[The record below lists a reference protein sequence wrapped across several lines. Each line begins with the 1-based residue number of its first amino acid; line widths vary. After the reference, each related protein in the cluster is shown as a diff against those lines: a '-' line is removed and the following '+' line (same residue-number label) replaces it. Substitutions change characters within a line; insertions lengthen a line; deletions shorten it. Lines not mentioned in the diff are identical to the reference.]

1 MDIKETELELA
12 SSTVENHS
20 IAPGEIIIGE
30 LVGFDGDGKPLV
42 NYSGTR
48 ENETV
53 ALSTVPVTQKHKSR
67 QVALLFANGDLSQ
80 PVIMG
85 LIHSPL
91 LDILDNIEFVEASQ
105 ENEQSSENSE
115 VDPFERIDSDEQPQD
130 TKVKHL
136 ENTAYVDGERV
147 VIEGKEEIELKC
159 GEASIRLTKS
169 GKILIRGKYLLNRSS
184 GVNRIMGG
192 SVQVN

>member
-12 SSTVENHS
+12 SSTVENQS

-42 NYSGTR
+42 NFSRTR
-48 ENETV
+48 ENATV
-53 ALSTVPVTQKHKSR
+53 ALSTVPLTQKHKNR
-67 QVALLFANGDLSQ
+67 QVGLLFADGDLSQ

-91 LDILDNIEFVEASQ
+91 LDILDNIEFVEANQ
-105 ENEQSSENSE
+105 ENERAEEPSEA
-115 VDPFERIDSDEQPQD
+115 DPFEGIESDGSQQNAES
-130 TKVKHL
+130 KRL
-136 ENTAYVDGERV
+136 ANTAYVDGERV

-159 GEASIRLTKS
+159 GESSICLTKS